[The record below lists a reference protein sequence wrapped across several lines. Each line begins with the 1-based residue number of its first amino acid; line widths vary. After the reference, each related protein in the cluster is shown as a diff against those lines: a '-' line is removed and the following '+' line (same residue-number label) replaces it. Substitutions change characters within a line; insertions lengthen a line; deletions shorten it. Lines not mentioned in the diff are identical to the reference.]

1 MLGNVKKY
9 ELWVLGGLLLLGGL
23 LWLRRRFRTLR
34 AERKAAA
41 QGQGPEAEKGVGP
54 EQEPRQGRDQ
64 H

>member
-9 ELWVLGGLLLLGGL
+9 ELWVLGALLLLGVL

-41 QGQGPEAEKGVGP
+41 QGQGPEAETAVSH
-54 EQEPRQGRDQ
+54 EREPDKGRDQ
-64 H
+64 R